1 MISICIPAY
10 NCNVTELVEALALQI
25 DRIDGP
31 KPEILVGDDG
41 SDKAYQEQYDF
52 IKDIRHNKVLLAP
65 QNSGRSKIRNWI
77 ASHAKF
83 NYLLFIDGDC
93 SVKSDDYI
101 QKYLLEASKQ
111 KKVVLGGINYSEI
124 LDDPRHILRWKYGH
138 ERESKI
144 DYLKQE
150 MSFLSSNFLVEKSTF
165 EQFGFDESFKAY
177 GHEDSLLGLSLRS
190 AGIPITQI
198 DNPVLH
204 AGLEPGLS
212 FIEKTKSSIENLGLL
227 SEKIEGMDIR
237 KKSVL
242 LKIQEKE
249 LNPLLLFLG
258 NTTYQAGRNMIL
270 KNLLSQKPS
279 LFVFDLFKLFYLIHL
294 KYERMSSSKN

>member
-1 MISICIPAY
+1 
-10 NCNVTELVEALALQI
+10 
-25 DRIDGP
+25 
-31 KPEILVGDDG
+31 
-41 SDKAYQEQYDF
+41 
-52 IKDIRHNKVLLAP
+52 VLLAP
-65 QNSGRSKIRNWI
+65 QNLGRSKIRNWI

-111 KKVVLGGINYSEI
+111 KKVVLGGIYYSET

-144 DYLKQE
+144 DFLQQE
-150 MSFLSSNFLVEKSTF
+150 MSFLSSNFFIKKSTF

-227 SEKIEGMDIR
+227 SEKIEGMDIH

-242 LKIQEKE
+242 LKVQEKE

-258 NTTYQAGRNMIL
+258 NTTYQAGRNMML

-279 LFVFDLFKLFYLIHL
+279 LFVFDLFKLFYLMHL
-294 KYERMSSSKN
+294 KYQRMSCSKI